1 MKEKEV
7 FVEFVPQGDCMLV
20 TWRDDKRSGALY
32 LSRDGETKEFVL
44 SNVITTKDLR
54 EVFDEFLLIVKAT
67 IRLSENQS
75 LVADINRE
83 EFEKFLR
90 EAYCSDKGKSIK
102 IIYTDNSVPL
112 FSKDSD
118 CA

>member
-7 FVEFVPQGDCMLV
+7 FIKFVPQGDFMLI
-20 TWRDDKRSGALY
+20 TWHGGALY

-44 SNVITTKDLR
+44 SNTITTKDLR
-54 EVFDEFLLIVKAT
+54 EVFDQFLLIVKLNL
-67 IRLSENQS
+67 RLSKNQS
-75 LVADINRE
+75 LVTDINRE

-90 EAYCSDKGKSIK
+90 EAYCSDKGKSLK
-102 IIYTDNSVPL
+102 VIYTDNSVPL

>member
-7 FVEFVPQGDCMLV
+7 FIEFVPEGDFMFI
-20 TWRDDKRSGALY
+20 TWRDKRSGGLH

-54 EVFDEFLLIVKAT
+54 EVFDEFLLIVKET
-67 IRLSENQS
+67 LYLSENQS
-75 LVADINRE
+75 FVTDINRE

-90 EAYCSDKGKSIK
+90 EAYCSDKSKFLK
-102 IIYTDNSVPL
+102 VTYTDNSVPL